1 MLSLSDHLKPWS
13 ELNIACIDFETT
25 GPDPKTCEPVE
36 LAVVRF
42 EGGEVVSRYSTLLE
56 PDAAIP
62 PGAPASSTRA
72 CAPSAA
78 ARPSARC
85 CAGSPR
91 RPPTSKPT
99 SSGGVPASRC
109 SRERSPRGG
118 AGRHH
123 RCAGRQLPGDRR
135 RHPGTGHP
143 LRRPLVRHPRG
154 AEGFR
159 SRLRSPGGRCGA
171 RAARRAGAGGCTMTA
186 RSYRSNAAAWAH
198 AYCNT
203 TELLL
208 SGRACAEALRRPHSL
223 AAFYRAR
230 AAVGDFPPTAWA
242 WQLKAS
248 LNSRPEICPVP
259 LFVPRVTVRAS
270 ASEEAA
276 K

>member
-42 EGGEVVSRYSTLLE
+42 EGGEVVSRYSTLIE

-62 PGAPASSTRA
+62 PEATAIHGITDEMVRERGTAASMAWADAQHLLRGAIPCAYHAPFDRTILHRIMVDALDGQAVARWLELETAAPWVPAGPPAGAPPGR
-72 CAPSAA
+72 
-78 ARPSARC
+78 
-85 CAGSPR
+85 PR
-91 RPPTSKPT
+91 RPPPSKPT

-159 SRLRSPGGRCGA
+159 SRLRSPGGRGGA

-186 RSYRSNAAAWAH
+186 RSYRSNA
-198 AYCNT
+198 
-203 TELLL
+203 
-208 SGRACAEALRRPHSL
+208 
-223 AAFYRAR
+223 
-230 AAVGDFPPTAWA
+230 
-242 WQLKAS
+242 
-248 LNSRPEICPVP
+248 
-259 LFVPRVTVRAS
+259 
-270 ASEEAA
+270 
-276 K
+276 